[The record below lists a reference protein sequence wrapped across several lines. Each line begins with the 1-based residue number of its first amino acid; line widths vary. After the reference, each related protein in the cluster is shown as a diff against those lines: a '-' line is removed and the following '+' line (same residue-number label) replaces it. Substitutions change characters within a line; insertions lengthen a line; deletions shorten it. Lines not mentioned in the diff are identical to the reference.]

1 MTKHQEPVEPKPQLA
16 RRLGLFDSTMLVMG
30 GIIGSGIFM
39 NPSVVARQV
48 DTPFLIIGVWVAGGL
63 VALAAAFIWAELAWR
78 RPEVGGQY
86 SYLREAF
93 HPSVAFMYG
102 WALLLVIQTGGM
114 AAVAITFSR
123 YFLELTHIPI
133 SDWLVAA
140 IALGILTVI
149 NCAGVRS
156 GSAVQSILMVLKILA
171 ILTLILCGLFVAFPH
186 TASAKHELMLS
197 RPLDFGY
204 LTAIGAAMVPVLFSY
219 GGWQTATFVA
229 GEIREPEKNLPRSLI
244 IGVTGVVILYVA
256 VNYVCLVV
264 LGAEGL
270 SLTTTPASDI
280 MKHALGEWG
289 ARAIATGI
297 TISGLGFLSQ
307 GMLTAPRVYYA
318 MSQDGLFFQGVGR
331 LHSTTRVPV
340 VAIGLQGVF
349 AIVIALSG
357 RYDQILNYV
366 VSVDFIF
373 FGLTAC
379 CIFVFRRHS
388 QTGQNQGNNGV
399 SVPGHPITTIL
410 FIAACWIVVINTIYN
425 FPRNTLI
432 GVGIL
437 LAGIPVYLFWRWR
450 NERD

>member
-1 MTKHQEPVEPKPQLA
+1 MFASSSWA
-16 RRLGLFDSTMLVMG
+16 RRRSCPD
-30 GIIGSGIFM
+30 
-39 NPSVVARQV
+39 N
-48 DTPFLIIGVWVAGGL
+48 DTGF
-63 VALAAAFIWAELAWR
+63 R
-78 RPEVGGQY
+78 
-86 SYLREAF
+86 
-93 HPSVAFMYG
+93 H
-102 WALLLVIQTGGM
+102 
-114 AAVAITFSR
+114 
-123 YFLELTHIPI
+123 
-133 SDWLVAA
+133 
-140 IALGILTVI
+140 
-149 NCAGVRS
+149 
-156 GSAVQSILMVLKILA
+156 
-171 ILTLILCGLFVAFPH
+171 
-186 TASAKHELMLS
+186 HE
-197 RPLDFGY
+197 
-204 LTAIGAAMVPVLFSY
+204 
-219 GGWQTATFVA
+219 
-229 GEIREPEKNLPRSLI
+229 
-244 IGVTGVVILYVA
+244 
-256 VNYVCLVV
+256 
-264 LGAEGL
+264 
-270 SLTTTPASDI
+270 
-280 MKHALGEWG
+280 
-289 ARAIATGI
+289 ARAGRMGCARDCDRYYHLRSWF
-297 TISGLGFLSQ
+297 SGSQ

-450 NERD
+450 NDRD